1 MIKSH
6 FFKIINQRVVIIII
20 TIMTIITPL
29 HFITARGIE
38 DAFSDNTI
46 KMTGEVAGY
55 DTTKDSVLPIVANI
69 VNIVYELIGVIFFIL
84 IIYGG
89 ILWMTAGGKDEQV
102 KKAQN
107 IIQRSA
113 IGLFIV
119 VLAYAITYFILNVV
133 FRVQHVP
140 LKYRDYYITT

>member
-1 MIKSH
+1 MKRK
-6 FFKIINQRVVIIII
+6 KILLNIVSLIICLY
-20 TIMTIITPL
+20 TITPISL
-29 HFITARGIE
+29 TCYADNEEAKQLFLNGVTITEWEMGPR
-38 DAFSDNTI
+38 DNDLLSQI
-46 KMTGEVAGY
+46 Q
-55 DTTKDSVLPIVANI
+55 LI

-119 VLAYAITYFILNVV
+119 VLAYAITYFILK
-133 FRVQHVP
+133 QI
-140 LKYRDYYITT
+140 L

>member
-69 VNIVYELIGVIFFIL
+69 VNIVYGLIGVIFFVL
-84 IIYGG
+84 IIYAG

>member
-1 MIKSH
+1 
-6 FFKIINQRVVIIII
+6 
-20 TIMTIITPL
+20 MTIITPL
-29 HFITARGIE
+29 RFITARGIE

-69 VNIVYELIGVIFFIL
+69 VNIVYGLIGVIFFIL

>member
-29 HFITARGIE
+29 HFITAQGIK

-46 KMTGEVAGY
+46 KTTGKAAGY

-69 VNIVYELIGVIFFIL
+69 VNIVYGLIGVIFFIL

>member
-1 MIKSH
+1 MKRK
-6 FFKIINQRVVIIII
+6 KILLNIVSLIICLY
-20 TIMTIITPL
+20 TIIPIPL
-29 HFITARGIE
+29 ICHADNEEAQQLFFSGVNMIENEMGAR
-38 DAFSDNTI
+38 DNDLLSQI
-46 KMTGEVAGY
+46 R
-55 DTTKDSVLPIVANI
+55 LI
-69 VNIVYELIGVIFFIL
+69 VNIVYGLIGVIFFIL

-119 VLAYAITYFILNVV
+119 VLAYAITYFILK
-133 FRVQHVP
+133 QI
-140 LKYRDYYITT
+140 L

>member
-1 MIKSH
+1 
-6 FFKIINQRVVIIII
+6 
-20 TIMTIITPL
+20 MTIITPL

>member
-1 MIKSH
+1 M
-6 FFKIINQRVVIIII
+6 
-20 TIMTIITPL
+20 PL
-29 HFITARGIE
+29 HHIAAVGIN
-38 DAFSDNTI
+38 DAFSDDTI
-46 KMTGEVAGY
+46 KKTGEAAGY
-55 DTTKDSVLPIVANI
+55 DTTKESVLPIVANI
-69 VNIVYELIGVIFFIL
+69 INIVYGLIGVIFFVL

-113 IGLFIV
+113 IGLLIV

>member
-1 MIKSH
+1 
-6 FFKIINQRVVIIII
+6 
-20 TIMTIITPL
+20 MTIITPL

-69 VNIVYELIGVIFFIL
+69 VNIVYGLIGVIFFIL

-89 ILWMTAGGKDEQV
+89 IVWWTAGGKDEQV

>member
-1 MIKSH
+1 M
-6 FFKIINQRVVIIII
+6 V
-20 TIMTIITPL
+20 MTIITPL
-29 HFITARGIE
+29 HFITAQGIR

-69 VNIVYELIGVIFFIL
+69 VNIVYGLIGVIFFIL

-107 IIQRSA
+107 IIQRAA
-113 IGLFIV
+113 IGLLIV
-119 VLAYAITYFILNVV
+119 VLAYAITYFIFNVV
-133 FRVQHVP
+133 FRV
-140 LKYRDYYITT
+140 